1 MEADMAEEEGEKRF
15 EAYMEQLG
23 RALWH
28 ADRQK
33 PLKEYCTGLLTMEG
47 RKSVE
52 PMAAEI
58 APAGTRAKHQA
69 LLHFVTESPWSEDA
83 LLTQVRHEVLPLME
97 ARAPIEAWI
106 IDDTG
111 IPKKGK
117 HSVGVARQYCGQL
130 GKQDN
135 CQCAVSLSIANHEA
149 SLPIAVQL
157 YLPKDWAGDAAR
169 RKKAGVPENI
179 SFATKPALALKQI
192 RTALAQGIPPG
203 IVLMDA
209 GYGADTSLREGV
221 TALGLTYAAGILP
234 QTTVWANGQEPL
246 PPAPAKKG
254 RGGRKGTHLRR
265 DGEHKPVAV
274 KALAQSLPASAWETI
289 TWREGSNEDLSGRF
303 ARLRVRPAHRDN
315 LLSEPRPEEWLVI
328 EWPEGQKEP
337 EKYWFS
343 TLPADMPFK
352 KLIDTVKMRW
362 RIEWDYRELKQEIG
376 FGDFEG
382 RKWRGF
388 HHHTALCIAA
398 YGFLVKERLAFP
410 PSGNLA
416 STKPEKSSLSSR
428 HKSRLSAAPHSTTRS
443 RLNSLS
449 PTTNSCLPS
458 SLSPSMS
465 SLR

>member
-1 MEADMAEEEGEKRF
+1 MEEKMERVEEKEERLN
-15 EAYMEQLG
+15 AYMGQLG

-33 PLKEYCTGLLTMEG
+33 PLREYCTGLLTLEG

-58 APAGTRAKHQA
+58 APARTGPKHQA

-106 IDDTG
+106 VDDTG

-135 CQCAVSLSIANHEA
+135 CQCAVSLSIANHDA
-149 SLPIAVQL
+149 SLPIAARL
-157 YLPKDWAGDAAR
+157 YLPKAWADDAAR
-169 RKKAGVPENI
+169 RKEAGVPDNI
-179 SFATKPALALKQI
+179 VFATKPAIALKQI
-192 RTALAQGIPPG
+192 STALALGVPTG
-203 IVLMDA
+203 VVLMDA
-209 GYGADTSLREGV
+209 GYGADTALRDGI

-254 RGGRKGTHLRR
+254 RGGRKGKHLRR
-265 DGEHKPVAV
+265 DADHQPVAV
-274 KALAQSLPASAWETI
+274 KALAQSLPANGWETI
-289 TWREGSNEDLSGRF
+289 TWREGSNKKLKGRF

-315 LLSEPRPEEWLVI
+315 LLTELRPEEWLVI

-343 TLPADMPFK
+343 TLPADIPFE
-352 KLIDTVKMRW
+352 KLIDTIKLRW
-362 RIEWDYRELKQEIG
+362 RIEWDYRELKQELG

-388 HHHTALCIAA
+388 HHHVALCIAA

-410 PSGNLA
+410 PSA
-416 STKPEKSSLSSR
+416 KTSSR
-428 HKSRLSAAPHSTTRS
+428 KPKKPAFPACLQPPRAAASHPATRS
-443 RLNSLS
+443 
-449 PTTNSCLPS
+449 
-458 SLSPSMS
+458 
-465 SLR
+465 